1 MQWRQ
6 VLTVMS
12 MAVMALGVSAPNAK
26 ANIVIFSGGDPG
38 ANSTDPRPN
47 SNSTAASFDAATGPN
62 SLITFESAPLGS
74 FTNLTVA
81 PGVTING
88 TSLGGDPQTIVNTP
102 FATPDSLFGYNTTAG
117 GSQFVQLLGGTL
129 TFSFATPIDAFGAY
143 FTGVQEG
150 GEIIT
155 FSDGSS
161 QSIPLISLGDEGGVE
176 FLGFTDFG
184 KSIASV
190 TINVSNDIV
199 GVDDVRYLTA
209 AIAPVPEPSTWGLL
223 ATVFV
228 AMVLGLRRKQR
239 NASVS

>member
-1 MQWRQ
+1 MQWRRLLP
-6 VLTVMS
+6 VVS
-12 MAVMALGVSAPNAK
+12 MAATAFWVSAPNAR
-26 ANIVIFSGGDPG
+26 ANIVIFSGGDAG
-38 ANSTDPRPN
+38 ANSTDPRPI
-47 SNSTAASFDAATGPN
+47 SNATAAAFDAATGPN

-88 TSLGGDPQTIVNTP
+88 SDISGNPQTILNAP

-117 GSQFVQLLGGTL
+117 GSHFVSLFGGTL
-129 TFSFATPIDAFGAY
+129 TFSFATPIDAFGGY
-143 FTGVQEG
+143 FTGVQNG
-150 GEIIT
+150 GETIT

-161 QSIPLISLGDEGGVE
+161 QSIPLLALGGEGGVQ

-190 TINVSNDIV
+190 TINVPGDII

-209 AIAPVPEPSTWGLL
+209 PLSPVPEPSTWGLL

-228 AMVLGLRRKQR
+228 GIVLSLRQRR
-239 NASVS
+239 NASVC